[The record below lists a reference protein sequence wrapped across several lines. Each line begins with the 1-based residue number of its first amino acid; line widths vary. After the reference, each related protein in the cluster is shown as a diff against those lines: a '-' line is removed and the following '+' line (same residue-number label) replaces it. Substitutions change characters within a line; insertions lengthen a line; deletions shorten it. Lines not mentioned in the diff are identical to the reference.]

1 MAEEFELS
9 TISQRSGVE
18 LRKLRYCVDHE
29 LVPERT
35 WFLAEHEA
43 GRPRRFDSIT
53 AVYLVCAARL
63 LESGVRRDAIKSL
76 MQHVGRFMKPGRN
89 PLHLPLIAEAFAS
102 RQVDALIEFAEG
114 SHYRCRV
121 GKTDSGWL
129 CVDGKL
135 RPAAPDFS
143 PVAVISLNVSLVR
156 KRLIG

>member
-43 GRPRRFDSIT
+43 GRPRRFDSIA

-63 LESGVRRDAIKSL
+63 LESGVRRDAVKSL
-76 MQHVGRFMKPGRN
+76 MQQVGRLMKPGRN
-89 PLHLPLIAEAFAS
+89 PLNLPLIAEAFFSQAE
-102 RQVDALIEFAEG
+102 ALIEYADG

-129 CVDGKL
+129 SFDGRL
-135 RPAAPDFS
+135 RPAPDFL

-156 KRLIG
+156 KRLLA